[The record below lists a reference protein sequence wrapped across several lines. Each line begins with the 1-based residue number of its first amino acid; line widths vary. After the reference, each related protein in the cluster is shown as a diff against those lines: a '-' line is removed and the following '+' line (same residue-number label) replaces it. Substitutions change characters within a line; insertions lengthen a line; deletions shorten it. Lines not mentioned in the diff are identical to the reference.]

1 MNPIIE
7 RRLSA
12 IEQRF
17 RPIKRYVGAV
27 QEVIDG
33 REVVQGHD
41 GNVTVTREPRE
52 TDAVFQKRYRA
63 ALGVTDADVLVI
75 RRIITPARLAA

>member
-1 MNPIIE
+1 MRATIE
-7 RRLSA
+7 RRLAA
-12 IEQRF
+12 IERRF
-17 RPIKRYVGAV
+17 RSIKRYVGAI

-33 REVVQGHD
+33 RDVVTGRD

-52 TDAVFQKRYRA
+52 TDAAFQKRYLA

-75 RRIITPARLAA
+75 RRMIAPTRLAA

>member
-1 MNPIIE
+1 MRATIE
-7 RRLSA
+7 RRLAA

-33 REVVQGHD
+33 REIVTGRD
-41 GNVTVTREPRE
+41 GDVTVTREPRE
-52 TDAVFQKRYRA
+52 TDAAFQKRYRA

-75 RRIITPARLAA
+75 RRMIAPARLAA